1 MKFEQLLNH
10 FDTGICVDQMQKEAL
25 IDIALL
31 FIGVDGVINESE
43 KHVVRKWAKSLQ
55 WNSAIALDDY
65 IEDSLSKSVIAIKND
80 DIEAYVQHRM
90 NNIID
95 EPMRKL
101 AKDLA
106 VRVIEA
112 DGNVKQAEREALAIL
127 EAEL

>member
-1 MKFEQLLNH
+1 
-10 FDTGICVDQMQKEAL
+10 
-25 IDIALL
+25 
-31 FIGVDGVINESE
+31 
-43 KHVVRKWAKSLQ
+43 
-55 WNSAIALDDY
+55 
-65 IEDSLSKSVIAIKND
+65 
-80 DIEAYVQHRM
+80 M

-112 DGNVKQAEREALAIL
+112 DGNVKQAEKDALAIL

>member
-25 IDIALL
+25 IDIAIL
-31 FIGVDGVINESE
+31 FIGVDGVICESE

-55 WNSAIALDDY
+55 WNSAIDLDSY
-65 IEDSLSKSVIAIKND
+65 IEDSLSKSVVAIKKN

-90 NNIID
+90 NNIVD

-106 VRVIEA
+106 IRVIEA
-112 DGNVKQAEREALAIL
+112 DGNVKQAEKEALAIL

>member
-10 FDTGICVDQMQKEAL
+10 FDTGMCVDQMQKEAL
-25 IDIALL
+25 LDIALL
-31 FIGVDGVINESE
+31 FIGVDGVISESE
-43 KHVVRKWAKSLQ
+43 KQVVHDWAEGLH
-55 WNSAIALDDY
+55 WNSAIALHDY
-65 IEDSLSKSVIAIKND
+65 IEDSLAKSVVAISHN

-90 NNIID
+90 NNIVD

-112 DGNVKQAEREALAIL
+112 DGNVEKAEKDALAIL
-127 EAEL
+127 EAEM

>member
-1 MKFEQLLNH
+1 M
-10 FDTGICVDQMQKEAL
+10 
-25 IDIALL
+25 
-31 FIGVDGVINESE
+31 
-43 KHVVRKWAKSLQ
+43 AKSLH

-65 IEDSLSKSVIAIKND
+65 IEDSLSKSVVAIKNN

-112 DGNVKQAEREALAIL
+112 DGNVKQAEKEALAIL

>member
-25 IDIALL
+25 IDIAIL
-31 FIGVDGVINESE
+31 FIGVDGVICESE
-43 KHVVRKWAKSLQ
+43 KHIVRKWAKSLQ
-55 WNSAIALDDY
+55 WNSAIDLDSY
-65 IEDSLSKSVIAIKND
+65 IEDSLSKSVVAIKNN

-90 NNIID
+90 NNIVD

-101 AKDLA
+101 SKDLA
-106 VRVIEA
+106 IRVIEA
-112 DGNVKQAEREALAIL
+112 DGNVKQAEKEALAIL

>member
-10 FDTGICVDQMQKEAL
+10 FDTGVCVDQMQKEAL

-31 FIGVDGVINESE
+31 FIGVDGVISESE
-43 KHVVRKWAKSLQ
+43 KHVVRKWAKSLH

-65 IEDSLSKSVIAIKND
+65 IEDSLSKSVVAIKNN

-112 DGNVKQAEREALAIL
+112 DGNVKQAEKEALAIL

>member
-25 IDIALL
+25 IDIAIL
-31 FIGVDGVINESE
+31 FIGVDGVICESE
-43 KHVVRKWAKSLQ
+43 KHIVRKWAKSLQ
-55 WNSAIALDDY
+55 WNSAIDLDSY
-65 IEDSLSKSVIAIKND
+65 IEDSLSKSVVAIKNN

-90 NNIID
+90 NNIVD

-106 VRVIEA
+106 IRVIEA
-112 DGNVKQAEREALAIL
+112 DGNVKQAEKEALAIL

>member
-10 FDTGICVDQMQKEAL
+10 FDTGMCVDQMQKEAL
-25 IDIALL
+25 LDIALL
-31 FIGVDGVINESE
+31 FIGVDGVISESE
-43 KHVVRKWAKSLQ
+43 KQVVHDWAEGLH
-55 WNSAIALDDY
+55 WNSAIALHDY
-65 IEDSLSKSVIAIKND
+65 IEDSLAKSVVAISQN

-90 NNIID
+90 NNIVD

-112 DGNVKQAEREALAIL
+112 DGNVKKQKKTPWLF
-127 EAEL
+127 

>member
-25 IDIALL
+25 IDIAIL
-31 FIGVDGVINESE
+31 FIGVDGVICESE

-55 WNSAIALDDY
+55 WNSAIDLDSY
-65 IEDSLSKSVIAIKND
+65 IEDSLSKSVVAIKNN

-90 NNIID
+90 NNIVD

-106 VRVIEA
+106 IRVIEA
-112 DGNVKQAEREALAIL
+112 DGNVKQAEKEALAIL